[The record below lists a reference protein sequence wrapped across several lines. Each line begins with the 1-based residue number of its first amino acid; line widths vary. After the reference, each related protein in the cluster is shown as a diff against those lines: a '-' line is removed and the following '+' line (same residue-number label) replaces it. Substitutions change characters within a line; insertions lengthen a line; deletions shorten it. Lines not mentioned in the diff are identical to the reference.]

1 MACIAAKPIVDGLE
15 TEYAGKLAVV
25 RLNVQDPAHR
35 ALVQQYRVLGTPTFL
50 LLDAQGQEVLRSFGS
65 LDVQAVR
72 EQVQAP

>member
-35 ALVQQYRVLGTPTFL
+35 ALVQQYRALGTPTFL
-50 LLDAQGQEVLRSFGS
+50 LLDAQGQEVLRSFGR

-72 EQVQAP
+72 EQLAAP